1 MSTNVS
7 SIPKIPELNKK
18 LLFTAFMLVCYRL
31 GVFVPIPGIDPE
43 QISRLF
49 EQTSGTIFDILN
61 MFSGGA
67 LEQASIFALGVMP
80 YITSSIIMS
89 LLVKAFP
96 TLEAMQKE
104 GEAGRRKINQYSR
117 YGTILICLVQ
127 GFMLAITLES
137 GGFGEAGIGS
147 SIATDPGWG
156 FRLTTVITLTSGA
169 MLVMWI
175 GEQITEHGIG
185 NGISLIIAVSILS
198 GIPGGFWN
206 MVRLIRT
213 DELTVLGLIIIF
225 IFLLFIIGLI
235 VFVERSYRKIP
246 VQYPR
251 RVIGRKVY
259 GGQTSHLP
267 LKTNPAGVIPPIFA
281 SSLLIFP
288 ATILAFIDIP
298 VLRNVSEAMFSNI
311 IFYNLIFAGL
321 IIFFAYFY
329 TAIIY
334 DPDDLAENLRKNG
347 GNIPGIRPGKK
358 TSEYIGVILGR
369 ITFIGAIYVAAVCVL
384 PAFLEREPFNLPFY
398 FGGTSLLIVV
408 GVTLDFLQQIESF
421 LITHSYEGFVKKKG
435 MKGPKRFNV

>member
-18 LLFTAFMLVCYRL
+18 LLFTAFMLVVYRL

-147 SIATDPGWG
+147 SVATDPGWG
-156 FRLTTVITLTSGA
+156 FRLTTVITLTAGA

>member
-18 LLFTAFMLVCYRL
+18 LLFTAFMLVVYRL

-213 DELTVLGLIIIF
+213 DELTVLGLVIIF